1 MHKSENTILIWV
13 LTWAGLLLGLLY
25 SPIGSPDLY
34 KHRNYFV
41 ENQGVN
47 FSGVEISRGS
57 NEVSFLKVLKNATKS
72 SSSYQDENADLN
84 IPVVNDVQR
93 RKFNYTVSGSSK
105 SENKYVSGIKIP
117 ANTYRSIHSIKESDK
132 SFSNSG
138 NSGGGNDGGLSNT
151 FTSSKSSRNNGDSQN
166 AGVNTAGVDLSL
178 FGDSTANQIN
188 KNIQKAG
195 MLDELSANLVD
206 EPVPVPEGFGF
217 LVLMAA
223 IYCGYI
229 LFKKSIIHSK
239 VL

>member
-84 IPVVNDVQR
+84 IPVV
-93 RKFNYTVSGSSK
+93 
-105 SENKYVSGIKIP
+105 
-117 ANTYRSIHSIKESDK
+117 
-132 SFSNSG
+132 
-138 NSGGGNDGGLSNT
+138 
-151 FTSSKSSRNNGDSQN
+151 
-166 AGVNTAGVDLSL
+166 
-178 FGDSTANQIN
+178 TANQATIWSLARRAS
-188 KNIQKAG
+188 IEYALRPRG
-195 MLDELSANLVD
+195 T
-206 EPVPVPEGFGF
+206 
-217 LVLMAA
+217 
-223 IYCGYI
+223 
-229 LFKKSIIHSK
+229 LFTKGNGE
-239 VL
+239 